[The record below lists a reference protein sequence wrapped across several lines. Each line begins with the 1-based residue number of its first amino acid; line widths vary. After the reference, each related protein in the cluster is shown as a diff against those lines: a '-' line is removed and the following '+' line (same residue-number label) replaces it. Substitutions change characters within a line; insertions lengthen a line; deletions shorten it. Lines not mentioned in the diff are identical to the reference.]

1 MPEGIAEGIGA
12 SVHRKEDKKFT
23 TGKGRY
29 TDDINRPDQLHAFFI
44 RSNVAHAN
52 IKNIDITKALK
63 SDGVAAIYTGA
74 DIAADGVGG
83 PICGWTPTN
92 RDGSAPKEPPHPLLA
107 NGKVRYVGDHIA
119 VVIAESM
126 EQAKSA
132 AENVKIDLEA
142 LAPVVDLSTAIGN
155 TQIHDEMDDNV
166 YFDWE
171 LGDEKATAEALGSA
185 AKVIELTVTNNRV
198 IPNAME
204 PRAAVAEY
212 DETSE
217 SYTLYT
223 SSQNPHLT
231 RLVMA
236 AFMMQIPES
245 KLHVV
250 APDVGGGFGSKI
262 NVYNEEIVCSWASKK
277 IERPIKWVAER
288 TESFLTD
295 THGRDHV
302 THAELAVSNDGK
314 FLGFKNETIANLG
327 AYARVF
333 GTVTPTYLFGPCA
346 TGVYV
351 IPAAYSNVKAVYTNT
366 APVDAYRGAGR
377 PEATY
382 TIERLVEKA
391 AMELGMDKTEI
402 RMKNFP
408 TQFPFKQ
415 TLVHTVDS
423 GDYVAG
429 LEKAKQMADYA
440 GFEAR
445 RKKSEANGKLRGIGV
460 SSYFEAC
467 GIAPSAAVM
476 SLGCGVG
483 LWESAEVR
491 FNPTGQIS
499 VFTGAHSHGQSH
511 DTTFAQIAADEL
523 GVPMENIDVVH
534 GDTDKGTFGMGTYG
548 SRSLTVG
555 GIAIVNACKKIVA
568 KGKRVA
574 AKMLEVNEDEIEFKD
589 GEFVALKSNKKK
601 TIGEVAFACYLP
613 GQRDEMKS
621 PIPEG
626 DEPGLIESSFFDPAN
641 FSFPAGS
648 HICEVEIDPDTGN
661 VKVEKYTAVDD
672 FGRIVNPM
680 IVEGQVHGGIAQGI
694 GQALHENTQY
704 DETGQLMTASY
715 MDYTMPRADNF
726 PEFNLGFT
734 CTHATSNPL
743 GVKGCGEAGAIASP
757 PTVMNAVID
766 ALGGQEISMPATAE
780 KVWKA
785 CKSLKKS
792 NAKAA

>member
-1 MPEGIAEGIGA
+1 MA
-12 SVHRKEDKKFT
+12 SLVGSRVERKEDKRFL
-23 TGKGRY
+23 TGKGKY
-29 TDDINRPDQLHAFFI
+29 TADINIANQTYAVFVRSPHARAKIQKIDLSRALRASGVVSILTGDEIVKDKIGGLIAGWAI
-44 RSNVAHAN
+44 RSEDGTEMKIPANPPLAKEHAN
-52 IKNIDITKALK
+52 F
-63 SDGVAAIYTGA
+63 
-74 DIAADGVGG
+74 VGE
-83 PICGWTPTN
+83 PI
-92 RDGSAPKEPPHPLLA
+92 
-107 NGKVRYVGDHIA
+107 V
-119 VVIAESM
+119 VVIAESLD
-126 EQAKSA
+126 EAKAA
-132 AENVKIDLEA
+132 AELVSVDYKVLKG
-142 LAPVVDLSTAIGN
+142 VVN
-155 TQIHDEMDDNV
+155 
-166 YFDWE
+166 
-171 LGDEKATAEALGSA
+171 TAEAMNGETIHEGIVKNLCFDWLLGDRKA
-185 AKVIELTVTNNRV
+185 VEQAFAKADKIIKVDLINNRLV
-198 IPNAME
+198 PNAME
-204 PRAAVAEY
+204 PRACVTDYNTA
-212 DETSE
+212 SE
-217 SYTLYT
+217 EITLYT
-223 SSQNPHLT
+223 TSQNPHLS
-231 RLVMA
+231 RLIMS
-236 AFMMQIPES
+236 AFGGVAPEN
-245 KLHVV
+245 KLRVV

-302 THAELAVSNDGK
+302 THAELAVTNDGK

-351 IPAAYSNVKAVYTNT
+351 IPAAYTNVKAVYTNT

-391 AMELGMDKTEI
+391 AMELGIDKTEL
-402 RMKNFP
+402 RMRNFP
-408 TQFPFKQ
+408 KQFPFKQ

-423 GDYVAG
+423 GDYGAG
-429 LEKAKQMADYA
+429 LEKAKKMSDYD
-440 GFEAR
+440 GFQAR
-445 RKKSEANGKLRGIGV
+445 RKKSEASGKLRGIGV

-499 VFTGAHSHGQSH
+499 VYTGSHSHGQGH

-523 GVPMENIDVVH
+523 GVAMENIDVVH
-534 GDTDKGTFGMGTYG
+534 GDTNKGTFGMGTYG

-555 GIAIVNACKKIVA
+555 GVAIVNACRKIIA
-568 KGKRVA
+568 KGKKVA
-574 AKMLEVNEDEIEFKD
+574 AKMLEVSENEIDFKN

-601 TIGEVAFACYLP
+601 TIGEIAFALYLP
-613 GQRDEMKS
+613 GSRDSDFKS
-621 PIPEG
+621 QLPEG
-626 DEPGLIESSFFDPAN
+626 MEPGLIETAFFDPAN
-641 FSFPAGS
+641 FSFPAGT
-648 HICEVEIDPDTGN
+648 HICEVEIDPETGE

-672 FGRIVNPM
+672 FGRIVNPN

-694 GQALHENTQY
+694 GQALYENAQY
-704 DETGQLMTASY
+704 DETGQLITASY

-734 CTHATSNPL
+734 CTLATTNPL

-757 PTVMNAVID
+757 PAVMNAVID
-766 ALGGQEISMPATAE
+766 ALGGQEITMPATAE
-780 KVWKA
+780 KVWRA

-792 NAKAA
+792 NYKAA

>member
-1 MPEGIAEGIGA
+1 MFVRSPHARAQI
-12 SVHRKEDKKFT
+12 KKV
-23 TGKGRY
+23 
-29 TDDINRPDQLHAFFI
+29 DI
-44 RSNVAHAN
+44 S
-52 IKNIDITKALK
+52 KALK
-63 SDGVAAIYTGA
+63 SSGVVEILTGEEIATDKIGGLIAGWAIRSEDGTEMKVPANPPLAKDVANFVGEPIAI
-74 DIAADGVGG
+74 
-83 PICGWTPTN
+83 
-92 RDGSAPKEPPHPLLA
+92 
-107 NGKVRYVGDHIA
+107 
-119 VVIAESM
+119 VIADTLDE
-126 EQAKSA
+126 AKSA
-132 AENVKIDLEA
+132 SDMVKIDYKILKAVTSTAETMNGESIHDGIDKNLCYDWLLGDREKVKEA
-142 LAPVVDLSTAIGN
+142 FSKADKIIKVDLI
-155 TQIHDEMDDNV
+155 
-166 YFDWE
+166 
-171 LGDEKATAEALGSA
+171 
-185 AKVIELTVTNNRV
+185 NNRLV
-198 IPNAME
+198 PNAME
-204 PRAAVAEY
+204 PRACVVDYNTA
-212 DETSE
+212 SE
-217 SYTLYT
+217 EITLYT
-223 SSQNPHLT
+223 TSQNPHLS
-231 RLVMA
+231 RLVMS
-236 AFMMQIPES
+236 AFGGVAPEN
-245 KLHVV
+245 KLRVV

-302 THAELAVSNDGK
+302 THAELAVTNDGK

-346 TGVYV
+346 TGVYE

-391 AMELGMDKTEI
+391 AMELGIDRTEL
-402 RMKNFP
+402 RMRNFP
-408 TQFPFKQ
+408 KTFPFKQ

-429 LEKAKQMADYA
+429 LEKAKQMADYNN
-440 GFEAR
+440 FESR
-445 RKKSEANGKLRGIGV
+445 RKESEAKGKLRGIGV

-511 DTTFAQIAADEL
+511 QTTFAQIAADEL
-523 GVPMENIDVVH
+523 GVPIENIDVVH

-574 AKMLEVNEDEIEFKD
+574 AKMLEVSEDEIEFKD

-601 TIGEVAFACYLP
+601 TIGEIAFACYVP

-648 HICEVEIDPDTGN
+648 HICEVEIDPETGE

-694 GQALHENTQY
+694 GQALHENTEY
-704 DETGQLMTASY
+704 DETGQLITASY

-785 CKSLKKS
+785 CKNLKKS
-792 NAKAA
+792 NSKAA

>member
-1 MPEGIAEGIGA
+1 MA
-12 SVHRKEDKKFT
+12 SLVGSRVERKEDKKFL

-29 TDDINRPDQLHAFFI
+29 TADINIANQTYAIFVRSPHA
-44 RSNVAHAN
+44 RAQ
-52 IKNIDITKALK
+52 IKKVDTSKALK
-63 SDGVAAIYTGA
+63 SSGVVSVLTGKEIAEDKIGGLIAGWAI
-74 DIAADGVGG
+74 
-83 PICGWTPTN
+83 
-92 RDGSAPKEPPHPLLA
+92 RSEDGSEMKVPNNPPLA
-107 NGKVRYVGDHIA
+107 NEFANFVGEPIA
-119 VVIAESM
+119 VVFAESLD
-126 EQAKSA
+126 EAKAA
-132 AENVKIDLEA
+132 AEKVEVDYKILKA
-142 LAPVVDLSTAIGN
+142 VVDPAKAMDSES
-155 TQIHDEMDDNV
+155 IHKDVDKNLC
-166 YFDWE
+166 YDWL
-171 LGDEKATAEALGSA
+171 LGDRKAVDEAF
-185 AKVIELTVTNNRV
+185 AKADKIIKVDLINNRLV
-198 IPNAME
+198 PNAME
-204 PRAAVAEY
+204 PRACVVDYNTATE
-212 DETSE
+212 EI
-217 SYTLYT
+217 TLYT
-223 SSQNPHLT
+223 TSQNPHLS
-231 RLVMA
+231 RLVMS
-236 AFMMQIPES
+236 AFGNVAPEN
-245 KLHVV
+245 KLRVV

-302 THAELAVSNDGK
+302 THAELAVTKDGK

-391 AMELGMDKTEI
+391 AMELGIDKTEI

-408 TQFPFKQ
+408 SQFPFKQ

-499 VFTGAHSHGQSH
+499 VFTGSHSHGQSH

-534 GDTDKGTFGMGTYG
+534 GDTDKSTFGMGTYG

-555 GIAIVNACKKIVA
+555 GIAIVNACKKIIA

-574 AKMLEVNEDEIEFKD
+574 AKMLEVSPDEIEFKD

-601 TIGEVAFACYLP
+601 TIGEIAFACYVP

-626 DEPGLIESSFFDPAN
+626 DEPGLIESAFYDPPN

-672 FGRIVNPM
+672 FGRIVNPN
-680 IVEGQVHGGIAQGI
+680 IVEGQVHGGLAQGI
-694 GQALHENTQY
+694 GQALYENTQY

-766 ALGGQEISMPATAE
+766 ALGGQEITMPATAE

-785 CKSLKKS
+785 CKALKKS

>member
-1 MPEGIAEGIGA
+1 MA
-12 SVHRKEDKKFT
+12 SLVGSRVERKEDKKFL

-29 TDDINRPDQLHAFFI
+29 TADINITNQTYAVFV
-44 RSNVAHAN
+44 RSPHSRAK
-52 IKNIDITKALK
+52 IQKIDVSKALR
-63 SDGVAAIYTGA
+63 
-74 DIAADGVGG
+74 ADGVVSILTGEEIAKDKIGG
-83 PICGWTPTN
+83 LIAGWAI
-92 RDGSAPKEPPHPLLA
+92 RSQDGSEMKIPANPPLAKEHA
-107 NGKVRYVGDHIA
+107 NFVGEPIA
-119 VVIAESM
+119 VVIAESLA
-126 EQAKSA
+126 EAKAA
-132 AENVKIDLEA
+132 AELVKVDYKVLKG
-142 LAPVVDLSTAIGN
+142 VVN
-155 TQIHDEMDDNV
+155 
-166 YFDWE
+166 
-171 LGDEKATAEALGSA
+171 TAEAMNGETIHEGIDKNLCYDWLLGDRKA
-185 AKVIELTVTNNRV
+185 VEEAFAKADKIIKVDLINNRLV
-198 IPNAME
+198 PNAME
-204 PRAAVAEY
+204 PRACVTDYNTA
-212 DETSE
+212 SE
-217 SYTLYT
+217 EITLYT
-223 SSQNPHLT
+223 TSQNPHLS
-231 RLVMA
+231 RLIMS
-236 AFMMQIPES
+236 AFGGVAPEN
-245 KLHVV
+245 KLRVV

-295 THGRDHV
+295 THARDHV
-302 THAELAVSNDGK
+302 THAELAVTKDGK

-333 GTVTPTYLFGPCA
+333 ATVTPTYLFGPCA

-351 IPAAYSNVKAVYTNT
+351 IPAAYTNVKAVYTNT
-366 APVDAYRGAGR
+366 APIDAYRGAGR

-391 AMELGMDKTEI
+391 AMELGIDKTEL
-402 RMKNFP
+402 RMRNFP
-408 TQFPFKQ
+408 KQFPFKQ
-415 TLVHTVDS
+415 TLVHTIDS
-423 GDYVAG
+423 GDYGAG
-429 LEKAKQMADYA
+429 LEKAKKMSDYD

-445 RKKSEANGKLRGIGV
+445 RKKSAANGKLRGIGV

-499 VFTGAHSHGQSH
+499 IYTGSHSHGQSH

-523 GVPMENIDVVH
+523 GVPMDNIDVIH

-555 GIAIVNACKKIVA
+555 GIAIVNACRKIVA
-568 KGKRVA
+568 KGKKVA
-574 AKMLEVNEDEIEFKD
+574 AKMLEVSENEIDFKN

-601 TIGEVAFACYLP
+601 TIGEIAFALYLP
-613 GQRDEMKS
+613 GSRDSDFKS
-621 PIPEG
+621 QLPDG
-626 DEPGLIESSFFDPAN
+626 MEPGLIETAFFDPAN
-641 FSFPAGS
+641 FSFPAGT
-648 HICEVEIDPDTGN
+648 HICEVEIDPETGE

-672 FGRIVNPM
+672 FGRIVNPN

-694 GQALHENTQY
+694 GQALYENAQY
-704 DETGQLMTASY
+704 DETGQLVTASY

-734 CTHATSNPL
+734 CTPATTNPL

-757 PTVMNAVID
+757 PAVMNAVID

-780 KVWKA
+780 KVWRA
-785 CKSLKKS
+785 CKSMKKS
-792 NAKAA
+792 NYKAA

>member
-1 MPEGIAEGIGA
+1 MA
-12 SVHRKEDKKFT
+12 SLVGSRVERKEDARFL

-29 TDDINRPDQLHAFFI
+29 TADINIANQTYAVFVRSPHA
-44 RSNVAHAN
+44 RAK
-52 IKNIDITKALK
+52 IKKVDVSKALK
-63 SDGVAAIYTGA
+63 SSGVVGILTGEEIATDKIGGLIAGWAIRSEDGTEMKVPANPPLAKDFANFVGEPIAI
-74 DIAADGVGG
+74 
-83 PICGWTPTN
+83 
-92 RDGSAPKEPPHPLLA
+92 
-107 NGKVRYVGDHIA
+107 
-119 VVIAESM
+119 VIADTLDE
-126 EQAKSA
+126 AKSA
-132 AENVKIDLEA
+132 SDLVKIDYKILKAVTNTAETMSGETIHDGIDKNLCYDWLLGDREKVKEA
-142 LAPVVDLSTAIGN
+142 FSKADKIIKVDLI
-155 TQIHDEMDDNV
+155 
-166 YFDWE
+166 
-171 LGDEKATAEALGSA
+171 
-185 AKVIELTVTNNRV
+185 NNRLV
-198 IPNAME
+198 PNAME
-204 PRAAVAEY
+204 PRACVVDYNTA
-212 DETSE
+212 SE
-217 SYTLYT
+217 EITLYT
-223 SSQNPHLT
+223 TSQNPHLS
-231 RLVMA
+231 RLVMS
-236 AFMMQIPES
+236 AFGGVAPEN
-245 KLHVV
+245 KLRVV

-302 THAELAVSNDGK
+302 THAELAVTNDGK

-346 TGVYV
+346 TGVYE

-391 AMELGMDKTEI
+391 AMELGIDRTEL
-402 RMKNFP
+402 RMRNFP
-408 TQFPFKQ
+408 KTFPFKQ

-429 LEKAKQMADYA
+429 LEKAKQMADYNN
-440 GFEAR
+440 FEAR
-445 RKKSEANGKLRGIGV
+445 RKESEAKGKLRGIGV

-511 DTTFAQIAADEL
+511 QTTFAQIAADEL
-523 GVPMENIDVVH
+523 GVPIENIDVVH

-574 AKMLEVNEDEIEFKD
+574 AKMLEVSEDEIEFKD

-601 TIGEVAFACYLP
+601 TIGEIAFACYVP

-648 HICEVEIDPDTGN
+648 HICEVEIDPETGE

-694 GQALHENTQY
+694 GQALHENTEY
-704 DETGQLMTASY
+704 DETGQLITASY

-785 CKSLKKS
+785 CKNLKKS
-792 NAKAA
+792 NSKAA